1 MTKIKNLFKGNLT
14 PIEAKSVKFGYGK
27 KQILKDFS
35 LKIGTGE
42 IIGIIGQSGSGKST
56 FLKLITG
63 VITKKFSGKIEI
75 FGKNSKFNKSQI
87 GYVPQEVSLIQEL
100 TIRENINVFGK
111 LQGLT
116 SEQAQ
121 KAAEPILELMHLSDF
136 IDVTPGN
143 LSGGQKVRIN
153 ILLSILHNPSIII
166 LDEPFVGLDYYNR
179 KLLWFFFEE
188 LKSKKKTLIMTTH
201 MLSEIEKH
209 ANRIYVLQEGKII
222 VKGTPAYVKKY
233 MKSTII
239 LEIQTTSNPNR
250 NQLLDIEHYCRKKNV
265 KLIDV
270 YKKNII
276 FNLENNGQKENL
288 LKFLI
293 KIGLKHSIR
302 EYKEANMDE
311 ALMGL

>member
-1 MTKIKNLFKGNLT
+1 
-14 PIEAKSVKFGYGK
+14 
-27 KQILKDFS
+27 
-35 LKIGTGE
+35 
-42 IIGIIGQSGSGKST
+42 
-56 FLKLITG
+56 
-63 VITKKFSGKIEI
+63 
-75 FGKNSKFNKSQI
+75 
-87 GYVPQEVSLIQEL
+87 
-100 TIRENINVFGK
+100 
-111 LQGLT
+111 
-116 SEQAQ
+116 
-121 KAAEPILELMHLSDF
+121 MHLSDF
-136 IDVTPGN
+136 IDVTPAN

-153 ILLSILHNPSIII
+153 ILLSILHDPSIII

-179 KLLWFFFEE
+179 KLLWFFFDE
-188 LKSKKKTLIMTTH
+188 LKSQKKTLIMTTH

-209 ANRIYVLQEGKII
+209 ASRIYVLQEGKII

-250 NQLLDIEHYCRKKNV
+250 NQLLDIEHYCRKKSL

-293 KIGLKHSIR
+293 TIGLKHNIK